1 MTRKKSARTAKNVEP
16 RLKRVECLCTR
27 LIRLLTPR
35 TPSVDGWRLH
45 IEENTTGTGLGGY
58 SPENS
63 YRFSILTEL

>member
-1 MTRKKSARTAKNVEP
+1 MTGGGARSQERRTAAK
-16 RLKRVECLCTR
+16 TR
-27 LIRLLTPR
+27 GMPLYPLLTPR

-63 YRFSILTEL
+63 FRFSSD